1 MANDM
6 LVKEVANISTDV
18 LSELG
23 KLVSAY
29 KDYTETLAAV
39 QKQIEYTKEYKEKQT
54 QTARENLVRK
64 TAGTC
69 DTIRIQLE
77 SLENTV
83 NSLDQTLNVADPEL
97 MPCVGLLAN
106 SPEALP
112 LELIGSVAEKFK
124 GNRLALLALAAVAKE
139 NNKSFLEGKAVDGAG
154 AVKQI
159 RNKFDMLADGYPKTL
174 HLLPEVK
181 NDLPSHAREK
191 LRKRDK
197 LVDDHR
203 KEYGCK
209 PTNDQL
215 RRYFG
220 DIQSNTIELAR
231 SASTGRIQ
239 SLDMSVGEDGE
250 CTVGD
255 LLPGTADVEGD
266 VLDRVEQEELRA
278 VLWGTVDTLPE
289 KQAAAIRMRYQQSR
303 TLKQIGEELG
313 CSVEMARTHERKA
326 LRELRKPS
334 RAKKLKPFFPEAD
347 RQRIYSRA
355 ISGTGL
361 TSFEHSWTS
370 ATERAALQEL

>member
-1 MANDM
+1 MGEENVTNEQLVARIQAGLDVPGNM
-6 LVKEVANISTDV
+6 LRLWEQNRGYIA
-18 LSELG
+18 
-23 KLVSAY
+23 LVEKNYQAFEDIEDLKQEGY
-29 KDYTETLAAV
+29 IGLCRAV
-39 QKQIEYTKEYKEKQT
+39 DEYKPQEGIAFMTYAGYWIRQ
-54 QTARENLVRK
+54 QMQRYVENCSSVVR
-64 TAGTC
+64 
-69 DTIRIQLE
+69 
-77 SLENTV
+77 V
-83 NSLDQTLNVADPEL
+83 
-97 MPCVGLLAN
+97 
-106 SPEALP
+106 
-112 LELIGSVAEKFK
+112 
-124 GNRLALLALAAVAKE
+124 
-139 NNKSFLEGKAVDGAG
+139 
-154 AVKQI
+154 
-159 RNKFDMLADGYPKTL
+159 
-174 HLLPEVK
+174 
-181 NDLPSHAREK
+181 PSHARAK
-191 LRKRDK
+191 LRKQEK
-197 LVDDHR
+197 LVDDYR
-203 KEYGCK
+203 KEYGYK
-209 PTNDQL
+209 PVNDQL

-239 SLDMSVGEDGE
+239 SLDMSAGEGED

-289 KQAAAIRMRYQQSR
+289 KQAETIRMRYRQSR

-370 ATERAALQEL
+370 ATEREALQGL

>member
-1 MANDM
+1 MFLRFFCFRAGAILQIRKDKVKTMANDM

-139 NNKSFLEGKAVDGAG
+139 NNKSFLEGKAVDGQEMTAG
-154 AVKQI
+154 GNLYLTFGPDCVHI
-159 RNKFDMLADGYPKTL
+159 VETL
-174 HLLPEVK
+174 
-181 NDLPSHAREK
+181 EK
-191 LRKRDK
+191 L
-197 LVDDHR
+197 
-203 KEYGCK
+203 GI
-209 PTNDQL
+209 TNDEWKL
-215 RRYFG
+215 MT
-220 DIQSNTIELAR
+220 N
-231 SASTGRIQ
+231 
-239 SLDMSVGEDGE
+239 
-250 CTVGD
+250 
-255 LLPGTADVEGD
+255 
-266 VLDRVEQEELRA
+266 QEMM
-278 VLWGTVDTLPE
+278 
-289 KQAAAIRMRYQQSR
+289 Q
-303 TLKQIGEELG
+303 
-313 CSVEMARTHERKA
+313 
-326 LRELRKPS
+326 
-334 RAKKLKPFFPEAD
+334 
-347 RQRIYSRA
+347 
-355 ISGTGL
+355 
-361 TSFEHSWTS
+361 
-370 ATERAALQEL
+370 

>member
-112 LELIGSVAEKFK
+112 LELIGSVAVPGGRDPPGHPGRGLRACKT
-124 GNRLALLALAAVAKE
+124 GRALLPRPFRRGQL
-139 NNKSFLEGKAVDGAG
+139 LYRTAG
-154 AVKQI
+154 PRPGGRPGRPA
-159 RNKFDMLADGYPKTL
+159 
-174 HLLPEVK
+174 
-181 NDLPSHAREK
+181 
-191 LRKRDK
+191 
-197 LVDDHR
+197 
-203 KEYGCK
+203 
-209 PTNDQL
+209 PTHPIGP
-215 RRYFG
+215 G
-220 DIQSNTIELAR
+220 DR
-231 SASTGRIQ
+231 HPHG
-239 SLDMSVGEDGE
+239 
-250 CTVGD
+250 
-255 LLPGTADVEGD
+255 
-266 VLDRVEQEELRA
+266 
-278 VLWGTVDTLPE
+278 
-289 KQAAAIRMRYQQSR
+289 RYQRRPLHYQR
-303 TLKQIGEELG
+303 GRQDAK
-313 CSVEMARTHERKA
+313 HPA
-326 LRELRKPS
+326 LHS
-334 RAKKLKPFFPEAD
+334 D
-347 RQRIYSRA
+347 R
-355 ISGTGL
+355 
-361 TSFEHSWTS
+361 
-370 ATERAALQEL
+370 